1 MSRKKSTESSE
12 QPTDTAQTKPNLL
25 GLTADIVASY
35 LRHNQVPASD
45 LPAILR
51 RIHDSLGE
59 MSGQTPAATANLT
72 PAIPAKKSVSDEFI
86 ICLEDGKKLRTL
98 KRYLKTQY
106 NLTPEQ
112 YRAKWG
118 LPRDYPMVA
127 PAYARLRSA
136 FAKKIGLGRV
146 PAGRGKRSAKTSA

>member
-1 MSRKKSTESSE
+1 MSRKRNTETSE
-12 QPTDTAQTKPNLL
+12 QQTQAQQNKPDLL
-25 GLTADIVASY
+25 ALTADIVASY
-35 LRHNQVPASD
+35 LRHNQVPANE
-45 LPAILR
+45 LPAVLR

-59 MSGQTPAATANLT
+59 MSGQSPAATANLV
-72 PAIPAKKSVSDEFI
+72 PAIPPKKSISEEFI

-98 KRYLKTQY
+98 KRYLMTQY

-146 PAGRGKRSAKTSA
+146 PGRSKRGAKSA